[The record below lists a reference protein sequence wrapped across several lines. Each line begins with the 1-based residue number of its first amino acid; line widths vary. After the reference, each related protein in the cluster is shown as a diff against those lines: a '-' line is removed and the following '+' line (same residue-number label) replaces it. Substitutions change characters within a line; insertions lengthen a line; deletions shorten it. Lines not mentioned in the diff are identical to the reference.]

1 MSLREQIEIAEKNAR
16 MRDFESG
23 VNLATVNEQEK
34 RANSIGYGL
43 YKIKDSN
50 RCPFAQDIIDNL
62 DVLNRMNYLTTAEYA
77 FVQMIKPLVAIS
89 TNEIVNRKK
98 KESITIAGIAKY
110 LNKDRSGVSRTVN
123 KLIEKG
129 ILLEIVD
136 PEDLMLFNRTVT
148 ERPILMNPEIV
159 YNGDKN
165 NINKTLIKLITT
177 NDVLE
182 GNKIYLPWKV
192 WFNKGDRS
200 GRLYARK
207 SYLKFKGSD
216 KDGKTN

>member
-1 MSLREQIEIAEKNAR
+1 MDLKERIEHAERNAR
-16 MRDFESG
+16 LRDFERT
-23 VNLATVNEQEK
+23 VDLATVVQQEK
-34 RANSIGYGL
+34 KANSLGYGL

-50 RCPFAQDIIDNL
+50 KCPFAQDIIDNF
-62 DVLNRMNYLTTAEYA
+62 DVINRTNYLTTAEYA
-77 FVQMIKPLVAIS
+77 FVQMIKPLVAMS
-89 TNEIVNRKK
+89 SNAIVDRNTG
-98 KESITIAGIAKY
+98 ESINVAGIAKY

-136 PEDLMLFNRTVT
+136 PEDLILFNRTVT

-165 NINKTLIKLITT
+165 NINKTLIKLISA

-182 GNKIYLPWKV
+182 KNNILLPWKV
-192 WFNKGDRS
+192 WFNKGDGS

-207 SYLKFKGSD
+207 TYLKLKGS
-216 KDGKTN
+216 GQ

>member
-1 MSLREQIEIAEKNAR
+1 MSLKEHIEVAERNAR
-16 MRDFESG
+16 LRDFETT
-23 VNLATVNEQEK
+23 VDLATVVQQEK
-34 RANSIGYGL
+34 KANSLGYGL

-50 RCPFAQDIIDNL
+50 KCPFAQDIIDNF
-62 DVLNRMNYLTTAEYA
+62 DVINRTNYLTTAEYA
-77 FVQMIKPLVAIS
+77 FVQMIKPLVAMS
-89 TNEIVNRKK
+89 SNAIVDRNSG
-98 KESITIAGIAKY
+98 ESINVAGIAKY

-136 PEDLMLFNRTVT
+136 PEDLILFNRTVT

-165 NINKTLIKLITT
+165 NINKTLIKLITS

-182 GNKIYLPWKV
+182 KNNVLLPWKV
-192 WFNKGDRS
+192 WFNKGNGS

-207 SYLKFKGSD
+207 TYLKYKGSD
-216 KDGKTN
+216 K